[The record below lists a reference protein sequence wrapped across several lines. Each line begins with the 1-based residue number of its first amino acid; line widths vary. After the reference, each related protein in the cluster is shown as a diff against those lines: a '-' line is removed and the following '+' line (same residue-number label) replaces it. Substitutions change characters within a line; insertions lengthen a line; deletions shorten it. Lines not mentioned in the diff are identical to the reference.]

1 MDYLNGLLKRIT
13 KTDYKNG
20 LQKRITK
27 TDYKNGLRKRITK
40 ADYESG
46 LRKRITNRIMNRIT
60 NWITNWISQR
70 GQFGFGPSILWRL
83 QFIEWRLVPWHD
95 HVIMSGHQDPD

>member
-1 MDYLNGLLKRIT
+1 MDYLNGLQKWIT

-27 TDYKNGLRKRITK
+27 T
-40 ADYESG
+40 DYESG

-60 NWITNWISQR
+60 NWISQR
-70 GQFGFGPSILWRL
+70 GQFGFGPSIYVLG
-83 QFIEWRLVPWHD
+83 QYG
-95 HVIMSGHQDPD
+95 M